1 MPVANSSEDFL
12 EVGYVAGAH
21 GLHGEV
27 RIKLYDRASQA
38 LQPGRVVHLFES
50 TEGST
55 EGSTGSGAPVRTL
68 TVTAVGDMP
77 GHPGRLRVQFE
88 ELGDRDDVLPL
99 KGCAVRV
106 QRADLEPLHEDEF
119 YLADVIGLPVQR
131 RVGEQLEDLGRVV
144 GIMDT
149 GAQDL
154 LEVEWVGPSGRA
166 FTWLI
171 PAAAGFVLD
180 VDAKRVLVDPPPGML
195 PEELEGS

>member
-1 MPVANSSEDFL
+1 MPVASSSEDFL

-21 GLHGEV
+21 GLRGEV
-27 RIKLYDRASQA
+27 RVKLHDRASQA
-38 LQPGRVVHLFES
+38 LQPGRVVHLFEA
-50 TEGST
+50 TEGAA
-55 EGSTGSGAPVRTL
+55 GSDAPVRTL
-68 TVTAVGDMP
+68 TVAAVGDMP

-106 QRADLEPLHEDEF
+106 QRVDLEPLQEDEF

-131 RVGEQLEDLGRVV
+131 RVNEQLEDLGRVV
-144 GIMDT
+144 GIMGT

-166 FTWLI
+166 ATWLI
-171 PAAAGFVLD
+171 PAAPGFVLD